1 MRTIFMAVR
10 FTRKLR
16 YQRYTLALLVIALTL
31 FGVLIAFAPLTN
43 ISYWGIDVYTF
54 RAGAKAMA
62 LGENP
67 YDEPN
72 ILRFADGVTVG
83 RIHNFAYAPFF
94 GFVLRP
100 LAWFEPVPASRL
112 WFTFNL
118 IFYFSSIILLIKAI
132 NWQSSPGMFLLIVTA
147 LILYPPL
154 RTTLIIGQNTLF
166 LLFWFSLSYYLMKR
180 FSIILGGLSFSLAL
194 FKPHLA
200 PLLLFYVVKRQ
211 WKFLIGLILGVL
223 ITTLPFLGYLDD
235 WVNSGA
241 SAYALNTGNG
251 GCLRLVSITAMVQCF
266 IPSGWSQ
273 VVTVSLLVI
282 VLGLLLRYL
291 WEDRA
296 FHSSIFDRHIALS
309 IVILLLFLDNVRV
322 ADQVLLILPILVIWR
337 DWHFIQGLWMR
348 RLAIALMMAVYV
360 IPYAVDFL
368 QPHNIAFILPLWY
381 LGLSLAVA
389 GLLLLQ
395 IRLTS

>member
-1 MRTIFMAVR
+1 MAVR

-16 YQRYTLALLVIALTL
+16 YQRYTLVLLVIALTL
-31 FGVLIAFAPLTN
+31 LGVLIAFAPLTS
-43 ISYWGIDVYTF
+43 ISYWGIDIYTF
-54 RAGAKAMA
+54 RAAAKAIA
-62 LGENP
+62 LGEDP
-67 YDEPN
+67 YYEPN

-94 GFVLRP
+94 GFILRP
-100 LAWFEPVPASRL
+100 LAWLGPVPASRL

-132 NWQSSPGMFLLIVTA
+132 NWQSSPRMFLLTITA

-154 RTTLIIGQNTLF
+154 RTTLIIGQSTLF
-166 LLFWFSLSYYLMKR
+166 LLFCFSLSYYLMKR

-194 FKPHLA
+194 FKPHLV

-211 WKFLIGLILGVL
+211 WKFLMGLILGVL

-235 WVNSGA
+235 WVSSGA

-251 GCLRLVSITAMVQCF
+251 GCLRLVSITAMMQCF

-273 VVTVSLLVI
+273 IVTVSLLVI
-282 VLGLLLRYL
+282 VIGLLLRYL
-291 WEDRA
+291 WEDHA

-360 IPYAVDFL
+360 IPYTVDFL
-368 QPHNIAFILPLWY
+368 QPRNIAFILPLWY

>member
-1 MRTIFMAVR
+1 MAVR

-16 YQRYTLALLVIALTL
+16 YQRFTLVLLVIALTL
-31 FGVLIAFAPLTN
+31 LGVLIAFAPLTD
-43 ISYWGIDVYTF
+43 ISYWGIDIYTF
-54 RAGAKAMA
+54 RAAAKAIA
-62 LGENP
+62 LGEDP
-67 YDEPN
+67 YHEPN

-94 GFVLRP
+94 GFILRP
-100 LAWFEPVPASRL
+100 LAWFGPIPASRL

-132 NWQSSPGMFLLIVTA
+132 NWQSSPRMFLLTITA

-154 RTTLIIGQNTLF
+154 RTTLIIGQSTLF
-166 LLFWFSLSYYLMKR
+166 LLFCVSLSYYLMKR

-194 FKPHLA
+194 FKPHLV

-235 WVNSGA
+235 WVSSGA
-241 SAYALNTGNG
+241 SAYALNTSNG
-251 GCLRLVSITAMVQCF
+251 GCLRLVSITAMMQCF

-273 VVTVSLLVI
+273 IVTVSLLVI

-291 WEDRA
+291 WEDHA

-360 IPYAVDFL
+360 IPYTVDFL
-368 QPHNIAFILPLWY
+368 QPRNIAFILPLWY